1 LTTEQWDLPNAWP
14 PLQIIVIQG
23 LIYTKD
29 PSAEKLAYELAE
41 NWIYANHKGYLDAKE
56 MFEKVR
62 IRFVIIANTRSVQ
75 LMEE

>member
-1 LTTEQWDLPNAWP
+1 MPNAWP

-29 PSAEKLAYELAE
+29 PNAKSLAYELAR

-56 MFEKVR
+56 MFEKVS
-62 IRFVIIANTRSVQ
+62 IRFVITADSNPSAE
-75 LMEE
+75 LMED